1 MFCDVLCAD
10 LVLVLTI
17 SGGCLGV
24 LVILVVTMYIICK
37 KKKLKDDNVRRKR
50 QAWDDESDFTDELLS
65 FDGLGS
71 NDVQKFDNAAF

>member
-1 MFCDVLCAD
+1 MCLCVLCAD
-10 LVLVLTI
+10 PVLIISI

-37 KKKLKDDNVRRKR
+37 KKKLKDDNVRRQR
-50 QAWDDESDFTDELLS
+50 QAWANESDFTDNFLS
-65 FDGLGS
+65 FDGCDS